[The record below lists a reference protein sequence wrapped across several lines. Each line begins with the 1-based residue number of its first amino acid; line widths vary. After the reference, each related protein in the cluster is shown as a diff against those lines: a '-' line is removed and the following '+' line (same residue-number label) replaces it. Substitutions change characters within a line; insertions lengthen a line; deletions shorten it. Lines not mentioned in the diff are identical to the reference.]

1 MKERPE
7 HLEEEMEEILNQNNK
22 EQFNTQETDKNYKKK
37 LRMTKN
43 SKENQEQKE
52 VTKITYRKT
61 K

>member
-1 MKERPE
+1 
-7 HLEEEMEEILNQNNK
+7 MEEILNQNNK